1 MLFSLFA
8 LLYLPV
14 LLHAL
19 FALFLLVTIDVA
31 FVNSVRFKRI
41 DSSCHFLQFNYRGY
55 NLRFPKL
62 KQLPTDADIESNS
75 GPAQS
80 DCKSPVGCPKKIKV
94 FKGTAKKCDHEDSVN
109 VASASGTKL
118 FFNTIQPVSL
128 DIIKPWT
135 VTCPSWSHCK
145 N

>member
-31 FVNSVRFKRI
+31 FVNLVRFKRI
-41 DSSCHFLQFNYRGY
+41 DSSCQFNYRGY